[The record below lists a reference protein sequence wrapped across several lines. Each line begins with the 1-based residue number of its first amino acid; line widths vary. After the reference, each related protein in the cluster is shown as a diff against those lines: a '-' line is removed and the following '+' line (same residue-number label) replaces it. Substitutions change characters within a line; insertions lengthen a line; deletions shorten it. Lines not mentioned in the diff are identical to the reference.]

1 MKRGEGR
8 ASTIKLLV
16 LVGHSIGPA
25 IYRSS
30 ETISLRALCC
40 DSYSAPTWK
49 FADLLPNRRNPD
61 GISRDSRG
69 AKLHVDFT
77 RPLGLYARAR
87 HRGFNAFASSAN
99 SRTHLATAF
108 ALPLKERGAWKRS
121 FDRQSFRVRLPK
133 RFGLLKR
140 RRRTLLGGQLLDGPD
155 RIPCTPKVILLRRL
169 HTC

>member
-16 LVGHSIGPA
+16 LGGHSIGPA

-30 ETISLRALCC
+30 ETISLRVFPVIHIPLQHGNLLTYYRIAVTLTE
-40 DSYSAPTWK
+40 SAATREVQNCMWT
-49 FADLLPNRRNPD
+49 
-61 GISRDSRG
+61 SRG
-69 AKLHVDFT
+69 
-77 RPLGLYARAR
+77 
-87 HRGFNAFASSAN
+87 HRVCMLAHSTEGFNAFASSAN
-99 SRTHLATAF
+99 SRTHLASAF
-108 ALPLKERGAWKRS
+108 ALPLKHRGACKRS

-140 RRRTLLGGQLLDGPD
+140 RRRPLLGGQLLDGPD